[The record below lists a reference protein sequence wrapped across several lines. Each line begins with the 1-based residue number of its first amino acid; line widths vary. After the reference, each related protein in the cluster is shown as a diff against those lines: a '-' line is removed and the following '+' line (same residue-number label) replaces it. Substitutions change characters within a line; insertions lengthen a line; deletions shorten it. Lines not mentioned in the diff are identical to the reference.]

1 MAIGISP
8 LVDFAFKLMLG
19 NPNHTGITIHFLNA
33 ILAGQPRIT
42 QVKFLNPI
50 LNKDDIGRLFPDQ
63 EFSEAAGVLEMI
75 SQTPEQLMAYNARLK
90 FQRDEAARILQA
102 RLEGLNEGEQI
113 GEARGL
119 QIGRINLLRELLGLP
134 AWTAAEFSHR
144 DPAQLSTIADQLQQQ
159 LRGRST

>member
-90 FQRDEAARILQA
+90 FQRDEAARMMQA
-102 RLEGLNEGEQI
+102 RLEGLNEG
-113 GEARGL
+113 L
-119 QIGRINLLRELLGLP
+119 QIGRINVLRELLCLP
-134 AWTAAEFSHR
+134 AWTAAEFSNC
-144 DPAQLSTIADQLQQQ
+144 DAAQLGTVADQLQQQ
-159 LRGRST
+159 LRGRNS